1 MISRQQIRQFLAVVD
16 AGNFSR
22 AAAAIG
28 RLGARQAMGKLVVL
42 PRAAD

>member
-22 AAAAIG
+22 AAARELITN
-28 RLGARQAMGKLVVL
+28 LGL
-42 PRAAD
+42 